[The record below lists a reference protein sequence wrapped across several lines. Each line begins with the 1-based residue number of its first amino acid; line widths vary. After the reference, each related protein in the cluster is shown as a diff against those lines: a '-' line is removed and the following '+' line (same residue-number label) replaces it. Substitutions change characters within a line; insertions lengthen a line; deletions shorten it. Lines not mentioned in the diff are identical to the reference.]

1 MSSRFLPPLCLA
13 VGAFFCGG
21 LSLGGEPSF
30 ADAVAPVLKKHCVE
44 CHSGREPK
52 GELSLD
58 GPAPD
63 LATDAAQEEWLQLVK
78 RVTSGEMPPKEKPRL
93 SEEEK
98 KTLSDWG
105 RSAVAAA
112 VAKKRAGQGRVILRR
127 LNRVE
132 YDNTMRD
139 LLGIEFELKEMLPLD
154 TSADGFDNVGEALH
168 TSSFLLERYLEAA
181 DAALDV
187 AIANKP
193 QPPLIKKR
201 FLLKDERGVQIATEK
216 VYRQE
221 GDATILFSSSHWNA
235 ITVGQ
240 FYPPHRGRYRFRVA
254 ARAIQSSGKP
264 VSYRVDAGPL
274 LMGTKNHLVS
284 YYSVLAEPTISE
296 WTDHLEARSSFRIL
310 PHGLATAQT
319 VNKIGADK
327 YEGPGIAID

>member
-284 YYSVLAEPTISE
+284 YYSVLAEPTIRE
-296 WTDHLEARSSFRIL
+296 WTDHL
-310 PHGLATAQT
+310 
-319 VNKIGADK
+319 
-327 YEGPGIAID
+327 